1 MENIEKNLKD
11 ILTKNGFH
19 SILYYTPDQKI
30 KKIDCN
36 PWILNKRE
44 LIKDLDE
51 YIKNNLISIDEDS
64 QDDLLTNYNESL
76 KKNKDDPNRYIAL
89 LEIALATDTYKKKL
103 QSENELR
110 EKTHIN
116 NLDFVA
122 LSSLVSKTPLDSIP
136 EDNLYQELSEKANLK
151 HNHQEPLIKK
161 QKENASYKEI
171 LINNIESLEETYKND
186 DLENNVDDMLNFA
199 FSAITSLA
207 SSLLCCASP
216 PSRPK
221 TIIYRTVDKKATI
234 LNYGRGLKQYV

>member
-1 MENIEKNLKD
+1 MENVEKNLKD

-19 SILYYTPDQKI
+19 SILYYTLDQKI

-44 LIKDLDE
+44 LNKELNK
-51 YIKNNLISIDEDS
+51 YIENNLRSIDEDS
-64 QDDLLTNYNESL
+64 ADDLLTNYNESL

-89 LEIALATDTYKKKL
+89 LEIALETDTYKKKL

-116 NLDFVA
+116 NLDSIA
-122 LSSLVSKTPLDSIP
+122 LSSLASKTPLDSTL
-136 EDNLYQELSEKANLK
+136 EDNLHQELSEKANLK
-151 HNHQEPLIKK
+151 DNHQKLLIKK
-161 QKENASYKEI
+161 QKGNASYKEI
-171 LINNIESLEETYKND
+171 LIQNIKSLESSYKND

-207 SSLLCCASP
+207 SSLLCCYETKPQTKITQTS
-216 PSRPK
+216 SSYMFK
-221 TIIYRTVDKKATI
+221 DNKAC
-234 LNYGRGLKQYV
+234 VV